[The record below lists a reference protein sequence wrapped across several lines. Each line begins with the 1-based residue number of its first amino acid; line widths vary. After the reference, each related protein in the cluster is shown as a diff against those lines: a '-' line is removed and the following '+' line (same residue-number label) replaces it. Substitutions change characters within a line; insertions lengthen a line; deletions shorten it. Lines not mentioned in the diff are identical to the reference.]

1 MSKLQTSPHTAGRFV
16 LGGTTPWHELTAGDV
31 IEIQINRAWVPV
43 RIEHNG
49 ERYYALAGDVR
60 IDLRAG
66 MLARRIK
73 QS

>member
-1 MSKLQTSPHTAGRFV
+1 MSKLQESPHTAGRFV
-16 LGGTTPWHELTAGDV
+16 LGGITAMHELTSGDV
-31 IEIQINRAWVPV
+31 IEIQINHAWVPV
-43 RIEHNG
+43 RVEHNG

-66 MLARRIK
+66 MLARRVK